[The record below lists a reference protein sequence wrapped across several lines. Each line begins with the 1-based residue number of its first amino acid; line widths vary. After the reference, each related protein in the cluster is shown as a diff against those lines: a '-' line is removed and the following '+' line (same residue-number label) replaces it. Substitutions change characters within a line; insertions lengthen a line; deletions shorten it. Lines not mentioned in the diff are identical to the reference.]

1 VTKADGGLIDES
13 GRAICLSHP
22 FNDSEPC
29 TARARALASG
39 KEVAAVDILLVARAL
54 PIATNVA
61 LVGPVS
67 TGTTTLPTDPAGSP
81 EVTPAMIVAGNLA
94 GDAATPRY
102 AVGGAEAGD
111 LLFRITGN
119 MLSGKNGDG
128 QGGTVASG
136 ALCLF
141 RPFTGTPTKTDLYLL
156 RRTDGHAFGST
167 SAEWTVGVLQSVNGG
182 MRIRYR
188 AASQHMECASELVV
202 PAEAVEVLA
211 QFVKVV
217 G

>member
-1 VTKADGGLIDES
+1 M
-13 GRAICLSHP
+13 ICLSHP
-22 FNDSEPC
+22 FHDSEPC
-29 TARARALASG
+29 TARAQALASG
-39 KEVAAVDILLVARAL
+39 KDVAAVDILLVVRAL

-67 TGTTTLPTDPAGSP
+67 TGATTLASDPAGTP
-81 EVTPAMIVAGNLA
+81 ELTPAMIIAGNLA
-94 GDAATPRY
+94 GEAGSPRY
-102 AVGGAEAGD
+102 AVGGAEVGD

-128 QGGTVASG
+128 KGGAVASG

-141 RPFTGTPTKTDLYLL
+141 RPFNGTPAKTELYLL

-167 SAEWTVGVLQSVNGG
+167 SADWTVGVLQPVTGG

-188 AASQHMECASELVV
+188 AASHHMECASELVV
-202 PAEAVEVLA
+202 PADAVSVLA